1 MIREMGSEMKAL
13 VSKAFIALSISLI
26 ICLMGGP
33 LKEMKSCPQAKL
45 GADGFRRKTRVIGPI
60 HFGTKYEVGR
70 PEVAQKLL

>member
-1 MIREMGSEMKAL
+1 MREMNSGMKAL
-13 VSKAFIALSISLI
+13 VTKAFIPLSISLI
-26 ICLMGGP
+26 TCLMRGP
-33 LKEMKSCPQAKL
+33 MIQTKSCPQAKL